1 MNELRPKLVQSEN
14 INQAFQF
21 VETEN
26 AQIGFVAMSQIYAQ
40 GKLTHGSA
48 WVVPANLYTPI
59 QQDAV
64 LLLAGQS
71 NAAALALM
79 AYLKSPKA
87 QSIMADHG
95 YAH

>member
-1 MNELRPKLVQSEN
+1 
-14 INQAFQF
+14 
-21 VETEN
+21 
-26 AQIGFVAMSQIYAQ
+26 
-40 GKLTHGSA
+40 
-48 WVVPANLYTPI
+48 LYTPI

>member
-1 MNELRPKLVQSEN
+1 
-14 INQAFQF
+14 
-21 VETEN
+21 
-26 AQIGFVAMSQIYAQ
+26 
-40 GKLTHGSA
+40 
-48 WVVPANLYTPI
+48 LYTPI

-87 QSIMADHG
+87 QSIMVDHG